1 MASVRRFWRLP
12 PCTTEPMSAGSKMDP
27 VLASSESISD
37 DGNASGITELRR
49 GVKKVCAIEAVV
61 RQKE

>member
-1 MASVRRFWRLP
+1 MASVRRFWKLP

-37 DGNASGITELRR
+37 ASGIIELRR